1 MKTAVAQPQ
10 FKIVNTTPR
19 DLSFIYEL
27 FDLSVKYQEARGYPS
42 WKNYDKGALTLDVE
56 NKQQYKVIID
66 TQIGIVFS
74 VRYSD
79 KVIWRAM
86 DQGDAIY
93 LHRIVVNPAFKG
105 QKLFGQILNWAI
117 QQAKQKR
124 LGFVRM
130 DTWAANEKI
139 IDYYKGFG
147 FKFIGNYTT
156 PDTDELP
163 KHNRNLALALLE
175 LKL

>member
-1 MKTAVAQPQ
+1 MKAATQPQ
-10 FKIVNTTPR
+10 LQIVNTTVK
-19 DLSFIYEL
+19 DLAFVYEL

-42 WKNYDKGALTLDVE
+42 WKNYDKSALAQDVE
-56 NKQQYKVIID
+56 SKQQYKVILD

-79 KVIWRAM
+79 KVIWREM

-105 QKLFGQILNWAI
+105 QKLFGKILNWVI
-117 QQAKQKR
+117 QHAKQKK

-130 DTWAANEKI
+130 DTWANNEKI
-139 IDYYKGFG
+139 IEYYKGFG
-147 FKFIGNYTT
+147 FKFVGNYTT
-156 PDTDELP
+156 PDTPELP